1 MPAAT
6 PPEPAGPPEPSDPH
20 EPFAPRASDGPP
32 GAPSPRRRT
41 RPRALRRTSLAAAAA
56 ALLLAAA
63 TACGPDGNTAS
74 GSGSSAAG
82 DRKTGAG
89 HLPDG
94 APTSLDDLK
103 KWKDGGWKNW
113 DKWAHKAQDFAN
125 PIIKDHWKAD
135 RLAQAKA
142 APELGVQAGTAVD
155 GDGATDPEPRPVTAQ
170 EVDRPYHRHMAP
182 VGKIFFDSPKGP
194 MVCSGTIVEDPA
206 HPGKSN
212 LVWTAGHCVHSGRQG
227 GWMRNIVFVPSYNDQ
242 GVPMSQVGTSPTEQV
257 TPYGRF
263 WADWIST
270 SGEWIDMGSSA
281 SGNAG
286 SAYDFA
292 VLHVRPEYGG
302 GKSLQ
307 ETVGA
312 AAQVWFNAPHAD
324 GISSVKAF
332 GYPAAPPYDGARMMA
347 CLDRPGRLTM
357 QQGTPAMD
365 RIGCTMTGG
374 TSGGGWFVS
383 RNGRLALI
391 SNTSISSNAHTWLA
405 GPYLG
410 PEAERVFDTVSRKF
424 AG

>member
-1 MPAAT
+1 MPSTSPT
-6 PPEPAGPPEPSDPH
+6 PSIPSTPSREPRGRS
-20 EPFAPRASDGPP
+20 R
-32 GAPSPRRRT
+32 RRRT
-41 RPRALRRTSLAAAAA
+41 ALAAAATA
-56 ALLLAAA
+56 VLLAATA
-63 TACGPDGNTAS
+63 TACGPDGTV
-74 GSGSSAAG
+74 GGSSAVGNQKAG
-82 DRKTGAG
+82 GP

-113 DKWAHKAQDFAN
+113 DKWAHEAQDFAN
-125 PIIKDHWKAD
+125 PIIKDHWKPD
-135 RLAQAKA
+135 RLAQAQA
-142 APELGVQAGTAVD
+142 APDLGVQGSVAAGGFD
-155 GDGATDPEPRPVTAQ
+155 GSDPEPRPVTAQ
-170 EVDRPYHRHMAP
+170 EVTRPYHRNMAP

-227 GWMRNIVFVPSYNDQ
+227 GWMRNIVFVPSYNDT
-242 GVPMSQVGTSPTEQV
+242 GVPMSQVGTTPTQQV

-270 SGEWIDMGSSA
+270 SGEWIDMGSTE

-292 VLHVRPEYGG
+292 VLHVRPENGG

-324 GISSVKAF
+324 RIDSVKAF

-374 TSGGGWFVS
+374 TSGGGWFV
-383 RNGRLALI
+383 GRDGKLTLI

-410 PEAERVFDTVSRKF
+410 PEAQRVFDTVSRKF
-424 AG
+424 AGR

>member
-1 MPAAT
+1 MPPAT
-6 PPEPAGPPEPSDPH
+6 PPEPSGPHVADGRLGEP
-20 EPFAPRASDGPP
+20 A
-32 GAPSPRRRT
+32 PRRRT
-41 RPRALRRTSLAAAAA
+41 RTRARRRTSLAAAAA
-56 ALLLAAA
+56 ALLLAAAA

-74 GSGSSAAG
+74 GSGSSATG
-82 DRKTGAG
+82 DQKAGAG

-94 APTSLDDLK
+94 TPTSLDDLK
-103 KWKDGGWKNW
+103 KWRDGGWKNW
-113 DKWAHKAQDFAN
+113 DKWAHRAQDFAN

-142 APELGVQAGTAVD
+142 APELGVQAGTAV
-155 GDGATDPEPRPVTAQ
+155 GATDPEPRPVTAQ

-194 MVCSGTIVEDPA
+194 MVCSGTVVEDPA

-227 GWMRNIVFVPSYNDQ
+227 GWMRNIVFVPSYNDH

-383 RNGRLALI
+383 RNGKLALI

-410 PEAERVFDTVSRKF
+410 PAAQRVFDTVSRKF
-424 AG
+424 AGR

>member
-1 MPAAT
+1 MPAPPDPSGENGPAAAT
-6 PPEPAGPPEPSDPH
+6 S
-20 EPFAPRASDGPP
+20 RTKP
-32 GAPSPRRRT
+32 GPRRRN
-41 RPRALRRTSLAAAAA
+41 RPCTALALLAAAA
-56 ALLLAAA
+56 ALLTTA
-63 TACGPDGNTAS
+63 TACGPDTNSAAHH
-74 GSGSSAAG
+74 GSSASTDHKNPG
-82 DRKTGAG
+82 PTG
-89 HLPDG
+89 
-94 APTSLDDLK
+94 LDDLK
-103 KWKDGGWKNW
+103 RWKDGGWQNW
-113 DKWAHKAQDFAN
+113 GRWARKAQDFAN
-125 PIIKDHWKAD
+125 PVIKNHWQPD
-135 RLAQAKA
+135 RMARAQAAPDVGVRAGDA
-142 APELGVQAGTAVD
+142 AGGH
-155 GDGATDPEPRPVTAQ
+155 GATDPEPRPVRAE
-170 EVDRPYHRHMAP
+170 EVARPYHRNMAP

-206 HPGKSN
+206 HPGKSD

-227 GWMRNIVFVPSYNDQ
+227 GWMRNIVFVPSYNDT
-242 GVPMSQVGTSPTEQV
+242 GVPMSRVGTTPTREV

-263 WADWIST
+263 WADWITT
-270 SGEWIDMGSSA
+270 SGEWIDLGSA
-281 SGNAG
+281 ESGNAG

-292 VLHVRPEYGG
+292 VLHVRPENGG

-357 QQGTPAMD
+357 RPGTPPMD

-383 RNGRLALI
+383 RGGKLALI
-391 SNTSISSNAHTWLA
+391 SNTSISSTAHTWLA

-410 PEAERVFDTVSRKF
+410 PEAQRVFTTISAKF
-424 AG
+424 AGSR